1 MWTVRGWVAAGLIAV
16 ASLTL
21 GNCTKTSEKA
31 DDTSEATTGMTD
43 SSATDTLMAGPMGR
57 QGDTTNSSSMNAP
70 QQAPP
75 DSVSN
80 RQGAVVPA
88 EIKVKAKAND

>member
-16 ASLTL
+16 AGLTL

-31 DDTSEATTGMTD
+31 DDTAESTTATSDGSE
-43 SSATDTLMAGPMGR
+43 TDTLMAGPMGR
-57 QGDTTNSSSMNAP
+57 QGDTTNSSAMDAP

-75 DSVSN
+75 DSISN
-80 RQGAVVPA
+80 RQGATVPA
-88 EIKVKAKAND
+88 EIKVRAKQ